1 MKLKGL
7 KKAIGDYNRANAGG
21 AYSPRYG
28 RLMLD
33 KSTGEIWCDEFYDLG
48 HSWYTVYNN
57 PDIINL
63 GSAYFE
69 AHWGECDIE
78 PLTMATVKAFC
89 AERYNIA

>member
-7 KKAIGDYNRANAGG
+7 KKAIGDYKRANSGG

-48 HSWYTVYNN
+48 HSWYTQYKS

-63 GSAYFE
+63 GRE
-69 AHWGECDIE
+69 MGDRNIT
-78 PLTMATVKAFC
+78 PTMQTVKAFC
-89 AERYNIA
+89 AENYGIG

>member
-7 KKAIGDYNRANAGG
+7 KKAIGEYNRANKGG
-21 AYSPRYG
+21 CYSPRYG

-48 HSWYTVYNN
+48 HNEYKNYHN

-63 GSAYFE
+63 GHAMVEFNTNQYDPV
-69 AHWGECDIE
+69 HI
-78 PLTMATVKAFC
+78 TMQTVKAFC
-89 AERYNIA
+89 AEHYGIG